1 MSASGS
7 TAPES
12 GPGPIP
18 GSGSPGRGG
27 PGIDRGTVLLVTLG
41 VGLALLASRWLM
53 AQVPRWLPPQASTA
67 APLVDDLFALEVGI
81 GCFLLLGC
89 TAVIAWTLLFDRADK
104 YDRDDGEPIEGNL
117 KLEITWTVIPLVV
130 VLLIAAQAIRVN
142 GQLASLGGKVRVAGA
157 AEALRL
163 VGVDGVAGLA
173 VSGAAPDAEADLGR
187 AALVEPSPL
196 FPGQQGAS
204 SEPTS
209 RSSNRRSAPP
219 LTSAQASQ
227 ASPPSTASSPGAG
240 RSAGTAPAASA
251 ATDPGVDPVTELG
264 PVVVI
269 ARQWSWEFV
278 YPDGV
283 RSAELHLPVNRPVR
297 FRLVSLD
304 VLHAMSIPAF
314 RLRQDVVPGSVI
326 DYRLTP
332 SREGRYRLRDSLFS
346 GAYFAS
352 NQTDVVV
359 ESAEAF
365 ERWLQAAR
373 RSPLAPSPNAA
384 TELWRQRQERGNRG
398 WATVPP
404 APPPLVN
411 MPLDPAAAHE
421 G

>member
-7 TAPES
+7 TASGS
-12 GPGPIP
+12 GPSPAP

-27 PGIDRGTVLLVTLG
+27 PGIDRGAVLLVTLG

-163 VGVDGVAGLA
+163 VGVEGVEGVPGLLAGTSA
-173 VSGAAPDAEADLGR
+173 R
-187 AALVEPSPL
+187 AA
-196 FPGQQGAS
+196 GADAAKD
-204 SEPTS
+204 PV
-209 RSSNRRSAPP
+209 
-219 LTSAQASQ
+219 
-227 ASPPSTASSPGAG
+227 
-240 RSAGTAPAASA
+240 AASA
-251 ATDPGVDPVTELG
+251 AELG

-332 SREGRYRLRDSLFS
+332 SREGRYRLRDSLIS

-359 ESAEAF
+359 ESDEAF
-365 ERWLQAAR
+365 ERWRQAAR

-384 TELWRQRQERGNRG
+384 TDLWRQRQERGNRG

-411 MPLDPAAAHE
+411 VPLDLSAAHV

>member
-7 TAPES
+7 TASGS
-12 GPGPIP
+12 GPSPAP

-27 PGIDRGTVLLVTLG
+27 PGIDRGAVLLVTLG

-117 KLEITWTVIPLVV
+117 KLEITWTVIPLVI
-130 VLLIAAQAIRVN
+130 VLLLAAQAIRVN

-173 VSGAAPDAEADLGR
+173 AATSVQSSESTPSSQPSAAKASRASRSTSSAGASPTAAAADL
-187 AALVEPSPL
+187 A
-196 FPGQQGAS
+196 
-204 SEPTS
+204 T
-209 RSSNRRSAPP
+209 N
-219 LTSAQASQ
+219 
-227 ASPPSTASSPGAG
+227 
-240 RSAGTAPAASA
+240 PAA
-251 ATDPGVDPVTELG
+251 ELG

-365 ERWLQAAR
+365 ERWRQAAL

-411 MPLDPAAAHE
+411 VPLDPTAAHE

>member
-7 TAPES
+7 TASGS
-12 GPGPIP
+12 GPGPAP

-27 PGIDRGTVLLVTLG
+27 PGIDRGAVLLVTLG

-67 APLVDDLFALEVGI
+67 APLVDDLFALEAGI

-117 KLEITWTVIPLVV
+117 KLEIIWTVIPLVV

-142 GQLASLGGKVRVAGA
+142 GQLANLGGKVRVAGA
-157 AEALRL
+157 AEALQL
-163 VGVDGVAGLA
+163 VGVDGVEGVPGLLAAGG
-173 VSGAAPDAEADLGR
+173 SPEADAVGS
-187 AALVEPSPL
+187 APAPPSAL
-196 FPGQQGAS
+196 FPA
-204 SEPTS
+204 
-209 RSSNRRSAPP
+209 A
-219 LTSAQASQ
+219 AA
-227 ASPPSTASSPGAG
+227 AATA
-240 RSAGTAPAASA
+240 TATAA
-251 ATDPGVDPVTELG
+251 ATDPGVAPVTELG
-264 PVVVI
+264 PIVVI

-304 VLHAMSIPAF
+304 VLHGLSIPAF

-359 ESAEAF
+359 ESPEAF
-365 ERWLQAAR
+365 EQWRQAAR
-373 RSPLAPSPNAA
+373 RSPLVPSPNAA
-384 TELWRQRQERGNRG
+384 AELWSQRQERGNRG

-404 APPPLVN
+404 GPPPLVN
-411 MPLDPAAAHE
+411 VPLDLNAAHE

>member
-1 MSASGS
+1 MSASSS
-7 TAPES
+7 TASGS
-12 GPGPIP
+12 GPGPAP

-27 PGIDRGTVLLVTLG
+27 PGIDRGAVLLVTLG

-67 APLVDDLFALEVGI
+67 APLVDDLFALEAGI

-130 VLLIAAQAIRVN
+130 VLLLAAQAIRVN
-142 GQLASLGGKVRVAGA
+142 GQLANLGGKVRVAGA
-157 AEALRL
+157 AEALQL
-163 VGVDGVAGLA
+163 VGVDGVAGLPA
-173 VSGAAPDAEADLGR
+173 STSVPSSQS
-187 AALVEPSPL
+187 SPL
-196 FPGQQGAS
+196 SQ
-204 SEPTS
+204 TS
-209 RSSNRRSAPP
+209 A
-219 LTSAQASQ
+219 AQASK
-227 ASPPSTASSPGAG
+227 ASRSRPPTGPSPGLKV
-240 RSAGTAPAASA
+240 SATE
-251 ATDPGVDPVTELG
+251 PGVAPVTELG

-359 ESAEAF
+359 ESPEAF
-365 ERWLQAAR
+365 EQWRQAAR
-373 RSPLAPSPNAA
+373 RSPLVSSPNAA
-384 TELWRQRQERGNRG
+384 TELWSQRQERGNRG

-404 APPPLVN
+404 GPPPLVN
-411 MPLDPAAAHE
+411 VPLDLNAAHE

>member
-1 MSASGS
+1 
-7 TAPES
+7 
-12 GPGPIP
+12 
-18 GSGSPGRGG
+18 
-27 PGIDRGTVLLVTLG
+27 
-41 VGLALLASRWLM
+41 
-53 AQVPRWLPPQASTA
+53 
-67 APLVDDLFALEVGI
+67 
-81 GCFLLLGC
+81 
-89 TAVIAWTLLFDRADK
+89 VIAWTLLFDRADK

-130 VLLIAAQAIRVN
+130 VLLLAAQAIRVN
-142 GQLASLGGKVRVAGA
+142 GQLATLGGKVRVAGA
-157 AEALRL
+157 AEALQL
-163 VGVDGVAGLA
+163 VGVDGVAGVPASTSVQSSQSSQL
-173 VSGAAPDAEADLGR
+173 SQPR
-187 AALVEPSPL
+187 AA
-196 FPGQQGAS
+196 QAS
-204 SEPTS
+204 KASRS
-209 RSSNRRSAPP
+209 RSS
-219 LTSAQASQ
+219 TG
-227 ASPPSTASSPGAG
+227 ASPGLG
-240 RSAGTAPAASA
+240 VPAA
-251 ATDPGVDPVTELG
+251 DPGVDPAAELG

-346 GAYFAS
+346 GAYFSS

-359 ESAEAF
+359 ESAAAF
-365 ERWLQAAR
+365 ERWRQAAR
-373 RSPLAPSPNAA
+373 LSPLAPSPNAA
-384 TELWRQRQERGNRG
+384 ADLWLQRQERGNRG

-411 MPLDPAAAHE
+411 VPLDPNAAHE

>member
-1 MSASGS
+1 MSAAGPTASGS
-7 TAPES
+7 
-12 GPGPIP
+12 GPGP
-18 GSGSPGRGG
+18 GSGSPGRGD
-27 PGIDRGTVLLVTLG
+27 PAIDRGAVLLVTLG

-163 VGVDGVAGLA
+163 VGVDGVAGFSSA
-173 VSGAAPDAEADLGR
+173 GGSPEAEAGR
-187 AALVEPSPL
+187 AALAPPSAL
-196 FPGQQGAS
+196 FPGQQGES
-204 SEPTS
+204 
-209 RSSNRRSAPP
+209 
-219 LTSAQASQ
+219 SQ
-227 ASPPSTASSPGAG
+227 ATF
-240 RSAGTAPAASA
+240 AGTGTAAPATSDPA
-251 ATDPGVDPVTELG
+251 AELG

-365 ERWLQAAR
+365 ERWRLAAR
-373 RSPLAPSPNAA
+373 RSPLVPSPNAA
-384 TELWRQRQERGNRG
+384 AELWSQRQERGNRG

-411 MPLDPAAAHE
+411 VPLDPNAAHE

>member
-7 TAPES
+7 TASGS
-12 GPGPIP
+12 GPGPAS

-27 PGIDRGTVLLVTLG
+27 PGIDRGAVLLVALG

-104 YDRDDGEPIEGNL
+104 YDRDDGEPIEGNP

-130 VLLIAAQAIRVN
+130 VMLIAAEAIRVN

-163 VGVDGVAGLA
+163 VGVDGVEGVPASTSVPSTQTSQ
-173 VSGAAPDAEADLGR
+173 VSQPSGPQAPKASR
-187 AALVEPSPL
+187 SW
-196 FPGQQGAS
+196 FSKGAS
-204 SEPTS
+204 PG
-209 RSSNRRSAPP
+209 
-219 LTSAQASQ
+219 LGV
-227 ASPPSTASSPGAG
+227 TAV
-240 RSAGTAPAASA
+240 TNPAATNPA
-251 ATDPGVDPVTELG
+251 ADPVTELG
-264 PVVVI
+264 PIVVI

-359 ESAEAF
+359 ESAEVF
-365 ERWLQAAR
+365 ERWRLAAR

-384 TELWRQRQERGNRG
+384 AELWRQRQERGNRG

-411 MPLDPAAAHE
+411 VPLDPNAAHE

>member
-1 MSASGS
+1 MSTSGS
-7 TAPES
+7 TASGS
-12 GPGPIP
+12 GPGPAP
-18 GSGSPGRGG
+18 GSGSTGRGG
-27 PGIDRGTVLLVTLG
+27 PGIDRGAVLLVTLG

-67 APLVDDLFALEVGI
+67 APLVDDLFALEAGI

-117 KLEITWTVIPLVV
+117 KLEIIWTVIPLVV

-142 GQLASLGGKVRVAGA
+142 GQLANLGGKVRVAGA
-157 AEALRL
+157 AEALQL
-163 VGVDGVAGLA
+163 VGVDGVEGVPGLLAAGG
-173 VSGAAPDAEADLGR
+173 SPEADAVGS
-187 AALVEPSPL
+187 APAPPSAL
-196 FPGQQGAS
+196 FPA
-204 SEPTS
+204 
-209 RSSNRRSAPP
+209 A
-219 LTSAQASQ
+219 AA
-227 ASPPSTASSPGAG
+227 TA
-240 RSAGTAPAASA
+240 T
-251 ATDPGVDPVTELG
+251 ATDPGLAPVTELG

-304 VLHAMSIPAF
+304 VLHGLSIPAF

-359 ESAEAF
+359 ESPESF
-365 ERWLQAAR
+365 EQWRQAAR
-373 RSPLAPSPNAA
+373 RSPLVPSPNAA
-384 TELWRQRQERGNRG
+384 AELWSQRQERGNRG

-404 APPPLVN
+404 GPPPLVN
-411 MPLDPAAAHE
+411 VPLDLNAAHE

>member
-1 MSASGS
+1 MSSK
-7 TAPES
+7 
-12 GPGPIP
+12 GP
-18 GSGSPGRGG
+18 SPG
-27 PGIDRGTVLLVTLG
+27 
-41 VGLALLASRWLM
+41 
-53 AQVPRWLPPQASTA
+53 
-67 APLVDDLFALEVGI
+67 
-81 GCFLLLGC
+81 
-89 TAVIAWTLLFDRADK
+89 
-104 YDRDDGEPIEGNL
+104 
-117 KLEITWTVIPLVV
+117 
-130 VLLIAAQAIRVN
+130 
-142 GQLASLGGKVRVAGA
+142 
-157 AEALRL
+157 
-163 VGVDGVAGLA
+163 VGV
-173 VSGAAPDAEADLGR
+173 
-187 AALVEPSPL
+187 
-196 FPGQQGAS
+196 
-204 SEPTS
+204 
-209 RSSNRRSAPP
+209 
-219 LTSAQASQ
+219 
-227 ASPPSTASSPGAG
+227 
-240 RSAGTAPAASA
+240 PAA
-251 ATDPGVDPVTELG
+251 ELG

-365 ERWLQAAR
+365 ERWRQAAR
-373 RSPLAPSPNAA
+373 RSPLVPSPNAA
-384 TELWRQRQERGNRG
+384 AELWSQRQERGNRG

-411 MPLDPAAAHE
+411 VPLDPEAAHE

>member
-7 TAPES
+7 TASGS
-12 GPGPIP
+12 GPSPAP

-27 PGIDRGTVLLVTLG
+27 PGIDRGAVLLVTLG

-163 VGVDGVAGLA
+163 VGVEGVPGLLAGNNA
-173 VSGAAPDAEADLGR
+173 R
-187 AALVEPSPL
+187 AA
-196 FPGQQGAS
+196 GADAAKD
-204 SEPTS
+204 PV
-209 RSSNRRSAPP
+209 
-219 LTSAQASQ
+219 
-227 ASPPSTASSPGAG
+227 
-240 RSAGTAPAASA
+240 AASA
-251 ATDPGVDPVTELG
+251 AELG

-384 TELWRQRQERGNRG
+384 TDLWRQRQERGNRG

-411 MPLDPAAAHE
+411 VPLDLSAAHV

>member
-1 MSASGS
+1 MSTSGS
-7 TAPES
+7 TASGS
-12 GPGPIP
+12 GPGPAP
-18 GSGSPGRGG
+18 GSGSTGRGG
-27 PGIDRGTVLLVTLG
+27 PGIDRGAVLLVTLG

-67 APLVDDLFALEVGI
+67 APLVDDLFALEAGI

-117 KLEITWTVIPLVV
+117 KLEIIWTVIPLVV

-142 GQLASLGGKVRVAGA
+142 GQLANLGGKVRVAGA
-157 AEALRL
+157 AEALQL
-163 VGVDGVAGLA
+163 VGVDGVEGVPGLLAAGG
-173 VSGAAPDAEADLGR
+173 SPEADAVGS
-187 AALVEPSPL
+187 APAPPSAL
-196 FPGQQGAS
+196 FPA
-204 SEPTS
+204 
-209 RSSNRRSAPP
+209 A
-219 LTSAQASQ
+219 AA
-227 ASPPSTASSPGAG
+227 TA
-240 RSAGTAPAASA
+240 TAT
-251 ATDPGVDPVTELG
+251 ATDPGVAPVTELG

-304 VLHAMSIPAF
+304 VLHGLSIPAF

-359 ESAEAF
+359 ESPEAF
-365 ERWLQAAR
+365 EQWRQAAR
-373 RSPLAPSPNAA
+373 RSPLVPSPNAA
-384 TELWRQRQERGNRG
+384 AELWSQRQERGNRG

-404 APPPLVN
+404 GPPPLVN
-411 MPLDPAAAHE
+411 VPLDLNAAHE

>member
-1 MSASGS
+1 
-7 TAPES
+7 
-12 GPGPIP
+12 
-18 GSGSPGRGG
+18 
-27 PGIDRGTVLLVTLG
+27 VLLVTLG
-41 VGLALLASRWLM
+41 VGLALLVSRWLM

-117 KLEITWTVIPLVV
+117 KLEITWTVIPLVI
-130 VLLIAAQAIRVN
+130 VLLLAAQAIRVN

-163 VGVDGVAGLA
+163 VGVDGVAGFPSA
-173 VSGAAPDAEADLGR
+173 SGSPEADAGR
-187 AALVEPSPL
+187 AALAAPSAL
-196 FPGQQGAS
+196 FPAT
-204 SEPTS
+204 SEP
-209 RSSNRRSAPP
+209 
-219 LTSAQASQ
+219 
-227 ASPPSTASSPGAG
+227 
-240 RSAGTAPAASA
+240 AA
-251 ATDPGVDPVTELG
+251 ELG

-365 ERWLQAAR
+365 ERWRQAAR

-411 MPLDPAAAHE
+411 VPLDPTAAHE

>member
-1 MSASGS
+1 MSTSGS
-7 TAPES
+7 TASGS
-12 GPGPIP
+12 GPGPAP
-18 GSGSPGRGG
+18 GSGSTGRGG
-27 PGIDRGTVLLVTLG
+27 PGIDRGAVLLVTLG

-117 KLEITWTVIPLVV
+117 KLEIIWTVIPLVV

-142 GQLASLGGKVRVAGA
+142 GQLANLGGKVRVAGA
-157 AEALRL
+157 AEALQL
-163 VGVDGVAGLA
+163 VGVDGVEGVPGLLA
-173 VSGAAPDAEADLGR
+173 VGGSPEPDAVGSAP
-187 AALVEPSPL
+187 APPSAL
-196 FPGQQGAS
+196 FPA
-204 SEPTS
+204 
-209 RSSNRRSAPP
+209 A
-219 LTSAQASQ
+219 A
-227 ASPPSTASSPGAG
+227 TA
-240 RSAGTAPAASA
+240 T
-251 ATDPGVDPVTELG
+251 ATDPGVAPVTELG

-283 RSAELHLPVNRPVR
+283 RSAELHLPLNRPVR

-304 VLHAMSIPAF
+304 VLHGLSIPAF

-359 ESAEAF
+359 ESPEAF
-365 ERWLQAAR
+365 EQWRQAAR
-373 RSPLAPSPNAA
+373 RSPLVPSPNAA
-384 TELWRQRQERGNRG
+384 AELWSQRQERGNRG

-404 APPPLVN
+404 GPPPLVN
-411 MPLDPAAAHE
+411 VPLDLNAAHE

>member
-1 MSASGS
+1 
-7 TAPES
+7 
-12 GPGPIP
+12 
-18 GSGSPGRGG
+18 
-27 PGIDRGTVLLVTLG
+27 VLLVTLG

-67 APLVDDLFALEVGI
+67 APLVDDLFALEAGI

-117 KLEITWTVIPLVV
+117 KLEIIWTVIPLVV

-142 GQLASLGGKVRVAGA
+142 GQLANLGGKVRVAGA
-157 AEALRL
+157 AEALQL
-163 VGVDGVAGLA
+163 VGVDGVAG
-173 VSGAAPDAEADLGR
+173 VPAATS
-187 AALVEPSPL
+187 VPSS
-196 FPGQQGAS
+196 QS
-204 SEPTS
+204 S
-209 RSSNRRSAPP
+209 
-219 LTSAQASQ
+219 QASQ
-227 ASPPSTASSPGAG
+227 PSGAQAPKALRFRFSKGASPGLGVTAA
-240 RSAGTAPAASA
+240 TANT
-251 ATDPGVDPVTELG
+251 TDPGVAPVTELG

-304 VLHAMSIPAF
+304 VLHGLSIPAF

-365 ERWLQAAR
+365 ERWRQAAR

-411 MPLDPAAAHE
+411 VPLDPNAAHE

>member
-1 MSASGS
+1 MSASGT
-7 TAPES
+7 TASRS
-12 GPGPIP
+12 GPSPVP
-18 GSGSPGRGG
+18 GTGSPGRGG
-27 PGIDRGTVLLVTLG
+27 PGIDRGAVLLVTLG

-117 KLEITWTVIPLVV
+117 KLEITWTVIPLVI
-130 VLLIAAQAIRVN
+130 VLLLAAQAIRVN

-173 VSGAAPDAEADLGR
+173 AATSVQSSESAPSSQPSAAKASRASRSMSSTGASPTAAAADL
-187 AALVEPSPL
+187 A
-196 FPGQQGAS
+196 
-204 SEPTS
+204 T
-209 RSSNRRSAPP
+209 N
-219 LTSAQASQ
+219 
-227 ASPPSTASSPGAG
+227 
-240 RSAGTAPAASA
+240 PAA
-251 ATDPGVDPVTELG
+251 ELG

-365 ERWLQAAR
+365 ERWRQAAR

-384 TELWRQRQERGNRG
+384 TDLWRQRQERGNRG

-411 MPLDPAAAHE
+411 VPLDPTAAHE

>member
-7 TAPES
+7 TASGS
-12 GPGPIP
+12 GPGPAP

-27 PGIDRGTVLLVTLG
+27 PGIDRGAVLLVTLG

-67 APLVDDLFALEVGI
+67 APLVDDLFALEAGI

-117 KLEITWTVIPLVV
+117 KLEIIWTVIPLVV

-142 GQLASLGGKVRVAGA
+142 GQLANMGGKVRVAGA
-157 AEALRL
+157 AEALQL
-163 VGVDGVAGLA
+163 VGVDGVEGVPGLLAAGG
-173 VSGAAPDAEADLGR
+173 SPEADAVGS
-187 AALVEPSPL
+187 APAPPSAL
-196 FPGQQGAS
+196 FPA
-204 SEPTS
+204 
-209 RSSNRRSAPP
+209 
-219 LTSAQASQ
+219 
-227 ASPPSTASSPGAG
+227 TA
-240 RSAGTAPAASA
+240 TATAAA
-251 ATDPGVDPVTELG
+251 TATDPGVAPVTELG

-304 VLHAMSIPAF
+304 VLHGLSIPAF

-359 ESAEAF
+359 ESPEVF
-365 ERWLQAAR
+365 EQWRQAAR
-373 RSPLAPSPNAA
+373 LSPLVPSPNAA
-384 TELWRQRQERGNRG
+384 AELWSQRQERGNRG

-404 APPPLVN
+404 GPPPLVN
-411 MPLDPAAAHE
+411 VPLDLNAAHE

>member
-1 MSASGS
+1 MSTSGS
-7 TAPES
+7 TASGS
-12 GPGPIP
+12 GPGPAP
-18 GSGSPGRGG
+18 GSGATGRGG
-27 PGIDRGTVLLVTLG
+27 PGIDRGAVLLVTLG

-67 APLVDDLFALEVGI
+67 APLVDDLFALEAGI

-117 KLEITWTVIPLVV
+117 KLEIIWTVIPLVV

-142 GQLASLGGKVRVAGA
+142 GQLANLGGKVRVAGA
-157 AEALRL
+157 AEALQL
-163 VGVDGVAGLA
+163 VGVDGVEGVPGLLAAGG
-173 VSGAAPDAEADLGR
+173 SPEADAVGS
-187 AALVEPSPL
+187 APAPPNAL
-196 FPGQQGAS
+196 FPNA
-204 SEPTS
+204 
-209 RSSNRRSAPP
+209 
-219 LTSAQASQ
+219 LF
-227 ASPPSTASSPGAG
+227 
-240 RSAGTAPAASA
+240 PAAAATAA
-251 ATDPGVDPVTELG
+251 ATDPGVAPVTELG

-304 VLHAMSIPAF
+304 VLHGLSIPAF

-359 ESAEAF
+359 ESPEAF
-365 ERWLQAAR
+365 EQWRQAAR
-373 RSPLAPSPNAA
+373 RSPLVPSPNAA
-384 TELWRQRQERGNRG
+384 AELWSQRQERGNRG

-404 APPPLVN
+404 GPPPLVN
-411 MPLDPAAAHE
+411 VPLDLNAAHE

>member
-1 MSASGS
+1 MSAS
-7 TAPES
+7 
-12 GPGPIP
+12 

-27 PGIDRGTVLLVTLG
+27 PGIDRGAVLLVTLG

-130 VLLIAAQAIRVN
+130 VLLIAAQAIRVD

-163 VGVDGVAGLA
+163 VGVEGVA
-173 VSGAAPDAEADLGR
+173 
-187 AALVEPSPL
+187 
-196 FPGQQGAS
+196 
-204 SEPTS
+204 
-209 RSSNRRSAPP
+209 
-219 LTSAQASQ
+219 
-227 ASPPSTASSPGAG
+227 
-240 RSAGTAPAASA
+240 APAATDL
-251 ATDPGVDPVTELG
+251 ATDPATDPAAELG
-264 PVVVI
+264 PIVVI

-283 RSAELHLPVNRPVR
+283 RSAELHLPLNRPVR
-297 FRLVSLD
+297 FRLLSLD

-332 SREGRYRLRDSLFS
+332 SREGRFRLRDSLFS

-365 ERWLQAAR
+365 ERWRQAAR
-373 RSPLAPSPNAA
+373 LSPLAPSPNAA
-384 TELWRQRQERGNRG
+384 TELWRQRQQRGNRG

-411 MPLDPAAAHE
+411 VPLDPNAAHE

>member
-7 TAPES
+7 TASGS
-12 GPGPIP
+12 GPGPAP
-18 GSGSPGRGG
+18 GSGATGRGG
-27 PGIDRGTVLLVTLG
+27 PGIDRGAVLLVTLG

-67 APLVDDLFALEVGI
+67 APLVDDLFALEAGI

-117 KLEITWTVIPLVV
+117 KLEIIWTVIPLVV

-142 GQLASLGGKVRVAGA
+142 GQLANLGGKVRVAGA
-157 AEALRL
+157 AEALQL
-163 VGVDGVAGLA
+163 VGVDGVEGVPGLLAAGG
-173 VSGAAPDAEADLGR
+173 SPEADAVGS
-187 AALVEPSPL
+187 ALAPPSAL
-196 FPGQQGAS
+196 FPA
-204 SEPTS
+204 
-209 RSSNRRSAPP
+209 A
-219 LTSAQASQ
+219 
-227 ASPPSTASSPGAG
+227 TA
-240 RSAGTAPAASA
+240 AAV
-251 ATDPGVDPVTELG
+251 TDPGVAPVTELG

-304 VLHAMSIPAF
+304 VLHGLSIPAF

-359 ESAEAF
+359 ESPEAF
-365 ERWLQAAR
+365 EQWRQAAR
-373 RSPLAPSPNAA
+373 RSPLVPSPNAA
-384 TELWRQRQERGNRG
+384 AELWSQRQERGNRG

-404 APPPLVN
+404 GPPPLVN
-411 MPLDPAAAHE
+411 VPLDLNAAHE

>member
-1 MSASGS
+1 
-7 TAPES
+7 
-12 GPGPIP
+12 
-18 GSGSPGRGG
+18 
-27 PGIDRGTVLLVTLG
+27 VLLVTPG

-130 VLLIAAQAIRVN
+130 VLLLAAQAIRVN

-163 VGVDGVAGLA
+163 VGVEGVEGVPGLLAGTSA
-173 VSGAAPDAEADLGR
+173 R
-187 AALVEPSPL
+187 AA
-196 FPGQQGAS
+196 GADAAKD
-204 SEPTS
+204 PV
-209 RSSNRRSAPP
+209 
-219 LTSAQASQ
+219 
-227 ASPPSTASSPGAG
+227 
-240 RSAGTAPAASA
+240 AASA
-251 ATDPGVDPVTELG
+251 AELG

-283 RSAELHLPVNRPVR
+283 SSAELHLPVNRPVR

-384 TELWRQRQERGNRG
+384 TDLWRQRQERGNRG

-411 MPLDPAAAHE
+411 VPLDLSAAHV

>member
-7 TAPES
+7 TASGS
-12 GPGPIP
+12 GPSPAP

-27 PGIDRGTVLLVTLG
+27 PGIDRGAVLLVTPG

-130 VLLIAAQAIRVN
+130 VLLLAAQAIRVN

-163 VGVDGVAGLA
+163 VGVEGVEGVPGLLAGTSA
-173 VSGAAPDAEADLGR
+173 R
-187 AALVEPSPL
+187 AA
-196 FPGQQGAS
+196 GADAAKD
-204 SEPTS
+204 PV
-209 RSSNRRSAPP
+209 
-219 LTSAQASQ
+219 
-227 ASPPSTASSPGAG
+227 
-240 RSAGTAPAASA
+240 AASA
-251 ATDPGVDPVTELG
+251 AELG

-283 RSAELHLPVNRPVR
+283 SSAELHLPVNRPVR

-384 TELWRQRQERGNRG
+384 TDLWRQRQERGNRG

-411 MPLDPAAAHE
+411 VPLDLSAAHV

>member
-1 MSASGS
+1 
-7 TAPES
+7 
-12 GPGPIP
+12 
-18 GSGSPGRGG
+18 
-27 PGIDRGTVLLVTLG
+27 
-41 VGLALLASRWLM
+41 
-53 AQVPRWLPPQASTA
+53 
-67 APLVDDLFALEVGI
+67 
-81 GCFLLLGC
+81 
-89 TAVIAWTLLFDRADK
+89 VIAWTLLFDRADK

-117 KLEITWTVIPLVV
+117 KLEIIWTVIPLVV

-142 GQLASLGGKVRVAGA
+142 GQLANLGGKVRVAGA
-157 AEALRL
+157 AEALQL
-163 VGVDGVAGLA
+163 VGVDGVAG
-173 VSGAAPDAEADLGR
+173 VR
-187 AALVEPSPL
+187 AATSV
-196 FPGQQGAS
+196 S
-204 SEPTS
+204 SS
-209 RSSNRRSAPP
+209 QSS
-219 LTSAQASQ
+219 QASQ
-227 ASPPSTASSPGAG
+227 PSGAQAPKALRFRFSKGASPGLGVTAATNPASTN
-240 RSAGTAPAASA
+240 PAA
-251 ATDPGVDPVTELG
+251 ELG

-359 ESAEAF
+359 ESPEAF
-365 ERWLQAAR
+365 EQWRQAAR
-373 RSPLAPSPNAA
+373 RSPLVPSPNAA
-384 TELWRQRQERGNRG
+384 AELWSQRQERGNRG

-404 APPPLVN
+404 GPPPLVN
-411 MPLDPAAAHE
+411 VPLDLNAAHE

>member
-1 MSASGS
+1 
-7 TAPES
+7 
-12 GPGPIP
+12 
-18 GSGSPGRGG
+18 
-27 PGIDRGTVLLVTLG
+27 VLLVTLG

-130 VLLIAAQAIRVN
+130 VMLIAAEAIRVN

-163 VGVDGVAGLA
+163 VGVDGVEGVPASTS
-173 VSGAAPDAEADLGR
+173 VPSTQSSQVSQPSGAQAPKASR
-187 AALVEPSPL
+187 SR
-196 FPGQQGAS
+196 FSKGAS
-204 SEPTS
+204 PG
-209 RSSNRRSAPP
+209 
-219 LTSAQASQ
+219 LGV
-227 ASPPSTASSPGAG
+227 TAV
-240 RSAGTAPAASA
+240 TNPAATNPA
-251 ATDPGVDPVTELG
+251 ADPVTELG
-264 PVVVI
+264 PIVVI

-359 ESAEAF
+359 ESAEVF
-365 ERWLQAAR
+365 ERWRLAAR
-373 RSPLAPSPNAA
+373 RSPLVPSPNAA
-384 TELWRQRQERGNRG
+384 AELWSQRQERGNRG

-411 MPLDPAAAHE
+411 VPLDPNAAHE

>member
-1 MSASGS
+1 MSTSGS
-7 TAPES
+7 TASGS
-12 GPGPIP
+12 GPGPAP
-18 GSGSPGRGG
+18 GSGSTGRGG
-27 PGIDRGTVLLVTLG
+27 PGIDRGAVLLVTLG

-67 APLVDDLFALEVGI
+67 APLVDDLFALEAGI

-117 KLEITWTVIPLVV
+117 KLEIIWTVIPLVV

-142 GQLASLGGKVRVAGA
+142 GQLANLGGKVRVAGA
-157 AEALRL
+157 AEALQL
-163 VGVDGVAGLA
+163 VGVDGVEGVPGLLAAGG
-173 VSGAAPDAEADLGR
+173 SPEADAVGS
-187 AALVEPSPL
+187 APAPPSAL
-196 FPGQQGAS
+196 FPA
-204 SEPTS
+204 
-209 RSSNRRSAPP
+209 A
-219 LTSAQASQ
+219 A
-227 ASPPSTASSPGAG
+227 TA
-240 RSAGTAPAASA
+240 T
-251 ATDPGVDPVTELG
+251 ATDPGVAPVTELG

-304 VLHAMSIPAF
+304 VLHGLSIPAF

-359 ESAEAF
+359 ESPEAF
-365 ERWLQAAR
+365 EQWRQAAR
-373 RSPLAPSPNAA
+373 RSPLVPSPNAA
-384 TELWRQRQERGNRG
+384 AELWSQRQERGNRG

-404 APPPLVN
+404 GPPPLVN
-411 MPLDPAAAHE
+411 VPLDLNAAHE

>member
-7 TAPES
+7 TAS
-12 GPGPIP
+12 GSGSSPAPR
-18 GSGSPGRGG
+18 SGSPGQGG
-27 PGIDRGTVLLVTLG
+27 PGIDRGAVLLVTLG

-67 APLVDDLFALEVGI
+67 APLVDDLFALEAGI

-130 VLLIAAQAIRVN
+130 VLLLAAQAIRVN

-163 VGVDGVAGLA
+163 VGVEGVEGVPGLLAGTSA
-173 VSGAAPDAEADLGR
+173 R
-187 AALVEPSPL
+187 AA
-196 FPGQQGAS
+196 GADAAKD
-204 SEPTS
+204 PV
-209 RSSNRRSAPP
+209 
-219 LTSAQASQ
+219 
-227 ASPPSTASSPGAG
+227 
-240 RSAGTAPAASA
+240 AASA
-251 ATDPGVDPVTELG
+251 AELG

-283 RSAELHLPVNRPVR
+283 SSAELHLPVNRPVR

-384 TELWRQRQERGNRG
+384 TDLWRQRQERGNRG
-398 WATVPP
+398 WATVSP

-411 MPLDPAAAHE
+411 VPLDLSAAHV

>member
-1 MSASGS
+1 MSTSGS
-7 TAPES
+7 TASGS
-12 GPGPIP
+12 GPGPAP
-18 GSGSPGRGG
+18 GSGATGRGG
-27 PGIDRGTVLLVTLG
+27 PGIDRGAVLLVTLG

-67 APLVDDLFALEVGI
+67 APLVDDLFALEAGI

-117 KLEITWTVIPLVV
+117 KLEIIWTVIPLVV

-142 GQLASLGGKVRVAGA
+142 GQLANLGGKVRVAGA
-157 AEALRL
+157 AEALQL
-163 VGVDGVAGLA
+163 VGVDGVEGVPGVLAAGG
-173 VSGAAPDAEADLGR
+173 SPEADAVGS
-187 AALVEPSPL
+187 APAPPNAL
-196 FPGQQGAS
+196 FPNA
-204 SEPTS
+204 
-209 RSSNRRSAPP
+209 
-219 LTSAQASQ
+219 LF
-227 ASPPSTASSPGAG
+227 
-240 RSAGTAPAASA
+240 PAAAATAA
-251 ATDPGVDPVTELG
+251 ATDPGVAPVTELG

-304 VLHAMSIPAF
+304 VLHGLSIPAF

-359 ESAEAF
+359 ESPEAF
-365 ERWLQAAR
+365 EQWRQAAR
-373 RSPLAPSPNAA
+373 RSPLVPSPNAA
-384 TELWRQRQERGNRG
+384 AELWSQRQERGNRG

-404 APPPLVN
+404 GPPPLVN
-411 MPLDPAAAHE
+411 VPLDLNAAHE

>member
-1 MSASGS
+1 MSTSGS
-7 TAPES
+7 TASGS
-12 GPGPIP
+12 GPGPAP
-18 GSGSPGRGG
+18 GSGATGRGG
-27 PGIDRGTVLLVTLG
+27 PGIDRGAVLLVTLG

-67 APLVDDLFALEVGI
+67 APLVDDLFALEAGI

-117 KLEITWTVIPLVV
+117 KLEIIWTVIPLVV

-142 GQLASLGGKVRVAGA
+142 GQLANLGGKVRVAGA
-157 AEALRL
+157 AEALQL
-163 VGVDGVAGLA
+163 VGVDGVEGVPGLLVAGG
-173 VSGAAPDAEADLGR
+173 SPEADAVGS
-187 AALVEPSPL
+187 APAPPSAL
-196 FPGQQGAS
+196 FPA
-204 SEPTS
+204 
-209 RSSNRRSAPP
+209 A
-219 LTSAQASQ
+219 
-227 ASPPSTASSPGAG
+227 TA
-240 RSAGTAPAASA
+240 T
-251 ATDPGVDPVTELG
+251 ATDPGVAPVTELG

-283 RSAELHLPVNRPVR
+283 RSAELHLPLNRPVR

-304 VLHAMSIPAF
+304 VLHGLSIPAF

-359 ESAEAF
+359 ESPEAF
-365 ERWLQAAR
+365 EQWRQAAR
-373 RSPLAPSPNAA
+373 RSPLVPSPNAA
-384 TELWRQRQERGNRG
+384 AELWSQRQERGNRG

-404 APPPLVN
+404 GPPPLVN
-411 MPLDPAAAHE
+411 VPLDLNAAHE

>member
-7 TAPES
+7 TASGS
-12 GPGPIP
+12 GPSPAP

-27 PGIDRGTVLLVTLG
+27 PGIDRGAVLLVTLG

-163 VGVDGVAGLA
+163 VGVAGLA
-173 VSGAAPDAEADLGR
+173 VSGGAPDAQADVGR
-187 AALVEPSPL
+187 APVVAPSTL
-196 FPGQQGAS
+196 MPGQGAS
-204 SEPTS
+204 GEAIS
-209 RSSNRRSAPP
+209 RSSNRRASTTTTI
-219 LTSAQASQ
+219 TSTN
-227 ASPPSTASSPGAG
+227 PVVTD
-240 RSAGTAPAASA
+240 RAA
-251 ATDPGVDPVTELG
+251 ELG

-384 TELWRQRQERGNRG
+384 TDLWRQRQERGNRG

-411 MPLDPAAAHE
+411 VPLDLSAAHV